1 MDAGRCVNVNLAAR
15 AIAAFR
21 VRVFATAG
29 VSSSA
34 GRSVGRGDVRLD
46 VRDGS
51 VSAILESVVAVTVGI
66 GDVLNNSGGSGSGV
80 DGRWVTGDG
89 VAGVGVAGEGVAA
102 ESVEGIDAV
111 LVPRWIDTMNAV
123 VLLSSFL
130 ILGLHGE
137 SASGQSHQN
146 QKGLME

>member
-1 MDAGRCVNVNLAAR
+1 MDAGRCVNVNLVAF
-15 AIAAFR
+15 AIAAIR
-21 VRVFATAG
+21 VIATG

-34 GRSVGRGDVRLD
+34 GSSWGRGD

-66 GDVLNNSGGSGSGV
+66 DDVLNNIGGSGSWE
-80 DGRWVTGDG
+80 DGRWVTGEG
-89 VAGVGVAGEGVAA
+89 VAGVGVAGVAGVAA